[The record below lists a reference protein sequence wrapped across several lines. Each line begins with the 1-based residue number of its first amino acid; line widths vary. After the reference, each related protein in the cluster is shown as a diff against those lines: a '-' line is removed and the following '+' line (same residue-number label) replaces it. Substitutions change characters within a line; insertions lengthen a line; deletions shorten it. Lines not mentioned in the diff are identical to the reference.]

1 MLPVAFVVVR
11 YVSFAILAVTI
22 VVEVAAFL
30 HCVTRRAEAFPV
42 VGKLTKPIWVLMTGG
57 AVAFTVLSGYATIAS
72 PGGYLGPLTAFV
84 AVVVLAISMVYLVDL
99 RPALRDV
106 TEGRGNW

>member
-1 MLPVAFVVVR
+1 MPVAFVVVR
-11 YVSFAILAVTI
+11 YVSFAILAVTLI
-22 VVEVAAFL
+22 VEVSAFL

-42 VGKLTKPIWVLMTGG
+42 VGKLTKAIWVLMTGG
-57 AVAFTVLSGYATIAS
+57 AVAFTVLSGYATVAS
-72 PGGYLGPLTAFV
+72 PSGYLGPLTATV
-84 AVVVLAISMVYLVDL
+84 AVIVLAISIVYLVDL